1 MRISKQR
8 IKQIIKEELSRA
20 LNETTDVDGDGDTD
34 PQDVLAV
41 AKAMADDVTKAFGG
55 PEGAGPLQD
64 WDDEDDFNL
73 GPKEENQELVVVAFD
88 ALDEA
93 LEAVKALEPP
103 FKFNRDS
110 PITAADVDNKIHYI
124 NRSWRKIQGE

>member
-1 MRISKQR
+1 LKIGKYERCLGTLFIDEYNINQQLLSRTYRGIQMKITKEQL
-8 IKQIIKEELSRA
+8 KQIIKEEL
-20 LNETTDVDGDGDTD
+20 NEIEDIGAEFR
-34 PQDVLAV
+34 PQ
-41 AKAMADDVTKAFGG
+41 
-55 PEGAGPLQD
+55 
-64 WDDEDDFNL
+64 
-73 GPKEENQELVVVAFD
+73 EENQELVVVAFD

-103 FKFNRDS
+103 FKFRRDS